1 MGRGGRRWAE
11 QSEKCEHLARSLRQR
26 LLLDYS
32 TLLQWTGVEWWR
44 ALHRSRLL
52 VRSGGTKHWRA
63 SERKTTKLS
72 CYSCIVQYNVQH
84 ASASGAKVRN
94 GVTVTLHGSRTRG
107 TATRAEL
114 LASRSPSSSRLV
126 AAGPATR
133 HPRVPPAAAEC
144 RRSISTEAL
153 EARSTRVSRRRGG
166 GANWNALRERLED
179 WTGKDRTAGGVVK
192 SSRRPTRVAMAR
204 TSDREPA
211 VDNGGSCHE

>member
-114 LASRSPSSSRLV
+114 LASRSPSSYSSGRRR
-126 AAGPATR
+126 AGHPTPAR
-133 HPRVPPAAAEC
+133 SARRRRVPPEHLD
-144 RRSISTEAL
+144 RGTRSEKHTREST
-153 EARSTRVSRRRGG
+153 SRRR
-166 GANWNALRERLED
+166 RELEC
-179 WTGKDRTAGGVVK
+179 
-192 SSRRPTRVAMAR
+192 SSRTTRGLDRKGQDSRRRRQKLAAADSS
-204 TSDREPA
+204 SDGAHVR
-211 VDNGGSCHE
+211 